1 VGRRLARFQRRKR
14 FCRRHRSARYSW
26 HLKPRCVLHV
36 RTSPWPSKG
45 RRMRRFPLQQHRYLD
60 HWCQHPLGDM
70 SPCFDIIPA
79 ANLLCSL
86 CRVFAN
92 IFPFARFDPA
102 PPRLF
107 MFETDGLV
115 WFQRWIGSVK
125 RQRCR
130 ACFVQHPHCR
140 MFIHRYICRC
150 PQNDLQEAH
159 FRPGHAK
166 RSSTNTSA
174 RAFLPALVTI
184 SHRRCTV
191 TRL

>member
-1 VGRRLARFQRRKR
+1 MGRRLARFQRRKR

-26 HLKPRCVLHV
+26 HLKPRCVLHF

-92 IFPFARFDPA
+92 IFPSRVLILHLLVDSCLKQMGWFGFNAGSALSSGSDA
-102 PPRLF
+102 VHALF
-107 MFETDGLV
+107 NTH
-115 WFQRWIGSVK
+115 IA
-125 RQRCR
+125 
-130 ACFVQHPHCR
+130 AC
-140 MFIHRYICRC
+140 
-150 PQNDLQEAH
+150 
-159 FRPGHAK
+159 
-166 RSSTNTSA
+166 SSTVTFVVVHKMIYKKHISVLAMLNGAVRTPA
-174 RAFLPALVTI
+174 RALFFPR
-184 SHRRCTV
+184 S
-191 TRL
+191 